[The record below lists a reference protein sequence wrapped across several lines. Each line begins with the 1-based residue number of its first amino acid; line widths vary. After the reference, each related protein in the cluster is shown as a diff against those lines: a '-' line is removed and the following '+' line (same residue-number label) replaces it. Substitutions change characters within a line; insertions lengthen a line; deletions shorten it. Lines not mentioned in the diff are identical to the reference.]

1 MRRYG
6 LIGQSLRHSFSQQY
20 FTQKFA
26 QENRFDCQYEL
37 YELPDLSRFKDFLQS
52 HPDLFGLN
60 VTIPY
65 KQQII
70 PLLDDIDA
78 EAERVGAINT
88 VRVFH
93 NDGTTRTVGYN
104 TDVVG
109 FRLSLAEH
117 PLPDKALVLGTG
129 GASAAVMHV
138 LHSWNVD
145 CKQVSRT
152 KKNGALSYADLSP
165 SIIAENRMIVN
176 CTPLGMFPNVNT
188 KPDIPYEALTNR
200 HFLYDLV
207 YNPEETEFLREGR
220 LRGAQI
226 QNGYQMLVLQAE
238 ASWKIWNA
246 SQRQI

>member
-1 MRRYG
+1 MRHYG
-6 LIGQSLRHSFSQQY
+6 LIGQSLQHSFSQRY
-20 FTQKFA
+20 FTRKFA
-26 QENRFDCQYEL
+26 QENRSDCQYRL
-37 YELPDLSRFKDFLQS
+37 YELPDITQFKEFLQC
-52 HPDLFGLN
+52 HQDLLGLN

-78 EAERVGAINT
+78 EAERIGAINT
-88 VRVFH
+88 VRIFR
-93 NDGTTRTVGYN
+93 DGHSVRTVGYN
-104 TDVVG
+104 TDVDG
-109 FRLSLAEH
+109 FRLSLAGH
-117 PLPDKALVLGTG
+117 PLTDKALVLGTG
-129 GASAAVMHV
+129 GASAAVIYV
-138 LHSWNVD
+138 LQDWGVA
-145 CKQVSRT
+145 CRQVSRT
-152 KKNGALSYADLSP
+152 KNREWLCYSDLTP

-188 KPDIPYEALTNR
+188 KPDVPYEALTEQ

-207 YNPEETEFLREGR
+207 YNPEETLFLREGR

-226 QNGYQMLVLQAE
+226 QNGYKMLALQAE

>member
-6 LIGQSLRHSFSQQY
+6 LIGRSLRHSFSQR
-20 FTQKFA
+20 FFSQKFA
-26 QENRFDCQYEL
+26 REGRSDCQYEL
-37 YELPDLSRFKDFLQS
+37 YELSDLSGFQDFVRTHSEL
-52 HPDLFGLN
+52 LGFN

-65 KQQII
+65 KQQIVS
-70 PLLDDIDA
+70 LLDEVDV
-78 EAERVGAINT
+78 EAERVGAVNT
-88 VRVFH
+88 VRIFREGHSV
-93 NDGTTRTVGYN
+93 RTVGYN
-104 TDVVG
+104 TDVEG
-109 FRLSLAEH
+109 FRLSLVGH

-152 KKNGALSYADLSP
+152 KRDGMFCYTELSP
-165 SIIAENRMIVN
+165 AIVNAYQMIVN
-176 CTPLGMFPNVNT
+176 CTPLGMYPDVET
-188 KPDIPYEALTNR
+188 KPEIPYDALTEH

-207 YNPEETEFLREGR
+207 YNPEETMFLREGR
-220 LRGAQI
+220 LRGAQT
-226 QNGYQMLVLQAE
+226 QNGYSMLVLQAE